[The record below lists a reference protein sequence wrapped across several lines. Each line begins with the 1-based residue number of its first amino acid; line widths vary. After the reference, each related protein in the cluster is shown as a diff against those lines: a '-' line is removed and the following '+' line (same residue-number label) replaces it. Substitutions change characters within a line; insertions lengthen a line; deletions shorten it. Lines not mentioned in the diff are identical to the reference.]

1 MKRKEVWRELYKS
14 SRFILI
20 SHKSTTRCGYF
31 AELFLLKFARLFDGK
46 TLIFFFWSFSYSVPK
61 RKKFNEITLIMHKN
75 KVILFINW
83 KKILNRGTLFLIYLR
98 SSNDGNSKRIRNHEN
113 AMKEKSPGKRLF
125 KGSIPWRFT
134 MKQKHPFWTEPL
146 NTLKLIKIWLFIS
159 IEFYEGV
166 CKQYRWP
173 ASCGWDQLIRLKS
186 ILCRWDVSFCHLFFF
201 FRQHTIATH
210 LSQVK
215 LLGYPFKKISIF

>member
-1 MKRKEVWRELYKS
+1 MHDSLTEKRWFFFS
-14 SRFILI
+14 DRFP
-20 SHKSTTRCGYF
+20 T
-31 AELFLLKFARLFDGK
+31 LFLKEKNLMKLRLLCIK
-46 TLIFFFWSFSYSVPK
+46 IKLFFLLT
-61 RKKFNEITLIMHKN
+61 E
-75 KVILFINW
+75 

-125 KGSIPWRFT
+125 KASIPCRFT

-186 ILCRWDVSFCHLFFF
+186 ILCRWAVSFCHFF

-215 LLGYPFKKISIF
+215 LLGYPFKNISIF

>member
-1 MKRKEVWRELYKS
+1 MHDSLTEKRWFFFS
-14 SRFILI
+14 DRFP
-20 SHKSTTRCGYF
+20 T
-31 AELFLLKFARLFDGK
+31 LFLKE
-46 TLIFFFWSFSYSVPK
+46 
-61 RKKFNEITLIMHKN
+61 KKFNEITLIMHKN

-83 KKILNRGTLFLIYLR
+83 KKILNRGILFLIYLR

-173 ASCGWDQLIRLKS
+173 ASCGWDQLIRLES
-186 ILCRWDVSFCHLFFF
+186 ILCRWDVSFCHLFIF